1 MASLF
6 IEAKSDILSKWQQF
20 SQTNPI
26 LHLITKIHDYQNM
39 PDGLQQYPTENVV
52 LILSKLP
59 EFLRES
65 MIRSRLEELTSMDS
79 KTREE
84 FIDSILI
91 GLTLAEEDALRKVIR
106 TWLIAMSRLQ
116 SSKIVTIFSAYMN
129 IYKKD
134 PTLSERDYFKILFE
148 VYQSLDENQRT
159 VLRDCLVEV
168 VFNHHLSKQILR
180 SVPPKVRLALGLR

>member
-1 MASLF
+1 
-6 IEAKSDILSKWQQF
+6 
-20 SQTNPI
+20 
-26 LHLITKIHDYQNM
+26 M
-39 PDGLQQYPTENVV
+39 PDKFQQYPTENIV

-65 MIRSRLEELTSMDS
+65 MIRSRLEELTSMDL

-84 FIDSILI
+84 FIQSILI
-91 GLTLAEEDALRKVIR
+91 GLTLADDDALRNVIR
-106 TWLIAMSRLQ
+106 TWLIAMSKLK
-116 SSKIVTIFSAYMN
+116 SSKILTIFSTYLN

-134 PTLSERDYFKILFE
+134 PTLSEREYFKILLE

-168 VFNHHLSKQILR
+168 AFNHNLNKQILR
-180 SVPPKVRLALGLR
+180 SVPPKVRLALGLG